1 MLIHLS
7 LKCLYS
13 VFFHHQNQPS
23 KHFFDLLN
31 LESSMLL
38 FGIALYSLLRLL
50 LFIITGCHIL
60 NDNIEQVYYQLLSAE
75 DNKSRLSIRNLKI
88 IISELYFLIFNTTEL
103 ALHLDFLHLLQSI
116 TQLRCSEPNISSQ
129 MLKLQNYFMT
139 VFTFNILH

>member
-1 MLIHLS
+1 
-7 LKCLYS
+7 
-13 VFFHHQNQPS
+13 
-23 KHFFDLLN
+23 
-31 LESSMLL
+31 MLL

-116 TQLRCSEPNISSQ
+116 T
-129 MLKLQNYFMT
+129 
-139 VFTFNILH
+139 